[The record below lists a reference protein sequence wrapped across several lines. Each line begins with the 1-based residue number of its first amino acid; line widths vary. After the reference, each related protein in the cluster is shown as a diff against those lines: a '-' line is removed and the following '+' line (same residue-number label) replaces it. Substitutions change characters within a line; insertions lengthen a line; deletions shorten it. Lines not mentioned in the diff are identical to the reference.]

1 VLRTRVGY
9 AGGTKKDPTYH
20 SLGDHT
26 ETLQV
31 DYDPRLV
38 SYADLLEVFW
48 KSHDPTVGAWS
59 QQYMSAVFYANEEQ
73 KKLAEASKGPLS
85 RRLNKPILTQILPLD
100 QFYLAEGYHQKHSL
114 RQDKDILREFAVIY
128 PREADLV
135 NSTAAAR
142 VNGYLSGYGTAEK
155 LEEEIDRLGLSAASS
170 ERLRTAVKLRRSG
183 SGLLRILRT
192 HAVI

>member
-31 DYDPRLV
+31 DYDPAQV
-38 SYADLLEVFW
+38 SYAELLEVFW
-48 KSHDPTVGAWS
+48 KSHDATVGAWS
-59 QQYMSAVFYANEEQ
+59 QQYMNAIFYADEAQ
-73 KKLAEASKGPLS
+73 KKQAEASMGPVS
-85 RRLNKPILTQILPLD
+85 RRLNKPILTKILPLD
-100 QFYLAEGYHQKHSL
+100 RFYPAEGYHQKHSL
-114 RQDKDILREFAVIY
+114 RQDKDILREFSVIY
-128 PREADLV
+128 PREGDLI

-142 VNGYLSGYGTAEK
+142 INGYLSGYGTAEN
-155 LEEEIDRLGLSAASS
+155 LDEEIDRLGLSAASA
-170 ERLRTAVKLRRSG
+170 ERLRSTVRQRRSG
-183 SGLLRILRT
+183 AGLLRFLRT